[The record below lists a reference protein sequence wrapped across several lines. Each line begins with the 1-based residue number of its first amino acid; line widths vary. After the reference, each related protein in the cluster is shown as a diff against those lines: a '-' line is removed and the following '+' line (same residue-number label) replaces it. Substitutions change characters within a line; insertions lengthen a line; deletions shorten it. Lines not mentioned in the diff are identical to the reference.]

1 MRVGKEQPSQWIR
14 LRAGCLA
21 LLFAAVSFAP
31 AVVRAEEEITIAL
44 EMRDG
49 VLVPNPLAVPANK
62 KFRLEIRNTGATP
75 AEFESKDLRKE
86 KVIAPGVTS
95 VLVFRPLDPGEYSF
109 FDDFHPDATKD
120 AKMIAK

>member
-1 MRVGKEQPSQWIR
+1 MLSAS
-14 LRAGCLA
+14 RAFRTA
-21 LLFAAVSFAP
+21 LCVCALVSALSI
-31 AVVRAEEEITIAL
+31 AKAEEEITIAL

-49 VLVPNPLAVPANK
+49 VMAPNPLQVPANK
-62 KFRLEIRNTGATP
+62 KFRLEIRNTGTSP

-95 VLVFRPLDPGEYSF
+95 VLVFRPLDPGEYIY
-109 FDDFHPDATKD
+109 FDDFHLDATKD